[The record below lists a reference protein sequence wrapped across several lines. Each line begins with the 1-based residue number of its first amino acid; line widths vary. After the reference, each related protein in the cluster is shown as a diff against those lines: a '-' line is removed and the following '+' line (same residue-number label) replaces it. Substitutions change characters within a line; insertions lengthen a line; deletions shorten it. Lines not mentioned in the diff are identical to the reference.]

1 MRKEVTYIANDG
13 TKFTSSDDCMAH
25 DKKLEE
31 RDATNKEK
39 IALLESIKNKYNSL
53 IEDIENY
60 QTKYREV
67 ILLSGNKLSR
77 MTISKALH
85 DFFYMV

>member
-39 IALLESIKNKYNSL
+39 IALLESIKNKYMMLYHKS
-53 IEDIENY
+53 
-60 QTKYREV
+60 
-67 ILLSGNKLSR
+67 
-77 MTISKALH
+77 
-85 DFFYMV
+85 